1 MINAQKIGLPVILV
15 ENLISIFN
23 RYSSVEQVKLYGSR
37 AKGTFRNGSDVDLTI
52 IGNVNHNELLEIE
65 GLIDDLL
72 TPYTYDLSL
81 FSEIENN
88 DLLQHIE
95 RVGLPIYPA

>member
-1 MINAQKIGLPVILV
+1 MINAQQIGLPVSLV
-15 ENLISIFN
+15 ENLINIFN
-23 RYSSVEQVKLYGSR
+23 RYSSIKQVKLYGSR
-37 AKGTFRNGSDVDLTI
+37 AKGTFRNGSDIDLTI
-52 IGNVNHNELLEIE
+52 IGNVSHNELLEIE

-95 RVGLPIYPA
+95 RVGLLIYPA

>member
-1 MINAQKIGLPVILV
+1 MIDAQKIGLPVSLV

-23 RYSSVEQVKLYGSR
+23 RYSSVKQVKLYGSR
-37 AKGTFRNGSDVDLTI
+37 AKGTFRKGSDIDLTI
-52 IGNVNHNELLEIE
+52 IGNVSHNELLEIE
-65 GLIDDLL
+65 GLIDNLL

-81 FSEIENN
+81 FSELENN

-95 RVGLPIYPA
+95 RVGLVIYPA